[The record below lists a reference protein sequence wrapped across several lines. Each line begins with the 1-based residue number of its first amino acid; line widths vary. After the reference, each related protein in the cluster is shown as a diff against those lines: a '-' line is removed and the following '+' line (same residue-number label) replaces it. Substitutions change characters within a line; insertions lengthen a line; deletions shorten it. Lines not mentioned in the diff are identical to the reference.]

1 MQNNV
6 LSYLNEIVE
15 KVPNKVAYSTG
26 EEGVTFREV
35 YEQSRAIGMYLHN
48 REIYKEPVVVFMNKH
63 PKTLVAFLGV
73 ITGGNYYVPI
83 DAEMPEIRI
92 NLILENVKSK
102 LIICDE
108 QTVEIAKKFPFDG
121 AIVTYDQL
129 CKETIDDSVLKN
141 IYDRSVDTDPIYVVF
156 TSGSTGIPKGVI
168 ACHRSVIDYIES
180 LSEVLGFDE
189 ETVFGNQS
197 PLYMDACLKEMY
209 PVLKFGATAYLI
221 PKELFMFPIK
231 LVEYL
236 NRYKI
241 NTLCWVVSA
250 LTMISTFGTF
260 KTVVPSYLRLIAFV
274 SEVFPI
280 KQFNKWKE
288 VVPNAKYVNLY
299 GPTEGTGVCCYYVVD
314 RDFEPGD
321 KLPVGKPFRNTE
333 ILLLNEKNERAAQG
347 EEGEIYIRGT
357 SVTLGY
363 YNDAD
368 RTKDSFVQNPLHSH
382 YPELVYK
389 TGDIGRY
396 NELGELEFVSR
407 KDYQIKHMGQRIEL
421 GEIEANVNLLEGID
435 QVGCVYDNIKNK
447 IVLYYVGALEEK
459 ELTLALKEKL
469 PRYMIP
475 NSTIRLDKMPMTTN
489 GKIDRVELK
498 NRCQKKK

>member
-35 YEQSRAIGMYLHN
+35 YEQSRAIGMCLHN
-48 REIYKEPVVVFMNKH
+48 RKIYKEPVVVFMNKH

-121 AIVTYDQL
+121 EIVTYDEL
-129 CKETIDDSVLKN
+129 CKEMVDDTVLKN

-236 NRYKI
+236 NQYKI

-260 KTVVPSYLRLIAFV
+260 KTVVPEYLRLIAFV

-314 RDFEPGD
+314 REFEPGD

-333 ILLLNEKNERAAQG
+333 ILLLNEKNERAVQG